1 MKPTATEVDDSPDD
15 ILGEIGV
22 ARRLAIHQADSKHDP
37 LMEATHETRYQACAD
52 LGLLISLSPDV
63 VAILRDR
70 KDADFR
76 RLLDKIEEA
85 IAADGEAY
93 IELQYEHEKIEDKFN
108 KLTVEFFA
116 KYPHPIITT
125 VDQRIEASRANE
137 TLKEQTNASR

>member
-1 MKPTATEVDDSPDD
+1 MKPTETEVDDSPDN

-22 ARRLAIHQADSKHDP
+22 DRRLAIHRADSKHHP
-37 LMEATHETRYQACAD
+37 LMEATSKTLKQACAD
-52 LGLLISLSPDV
+52 LGLLVFIRPDV
-63 VAILRDR
+63 VAILRDH

-85 IAADGEAY
+85 IAADSEAY
-93 IELQYEHEKIEDKFN
+93 IALQYEHGKIEDKFN

-125 VDQRIEASRANE
+125 VDQRIEACRANE
-137 TLKEQTNASR
+137 TLKGQTDANR